1 VTSRPENPTPAGVAR
16 DGFPLGAAVRLADL
30 EGELHPVLA
39 GLRESEPVSWLPV
52 LNGWLVTRRDLAMR
66 VMRDSSTF
74 TVDDPRFSTAQ
85 VVGPSMLSL
94 DGAAHDR
101 HRRPFTTPFSMAEV
115 HAQLAEFV
123 TAESGRLVAA
133 IGPAGA
139 GELRRSLAGPLA
151 VAVVARVLGLGGVDP
166 GTILGWYDAIVGAVS
181 QLSADAARAAEVG
194 PVPAGGAGLT
204 GPGGGVA
211 AGVAAAGA
219 AAFRQLSDRLQDAIS
234 TAAGPSLLAEVARA
248 GQPAASGPA
257 GLTSAE
263 VVSNAAVLM
272 FGGIETTEGMITN
285 ALWHLLSH
293 PGQLRLVLDDPGLV
307 PSAVE
312 ESLRLEPAAAVVDRY
327 ATTDVELGGAAIRQ
341 GDLVSVSL
349 AGAGRDPAAFA
360 NPDRF
365 DIRRDNAP
373 NNLAFARG
381 PHFCL
386 GVHLARL
393 EAQAALGAALR
404 LLPGLRLDPEQVTAP
419 RGLVF
424 RKPPA
429 LHVRWDAPR

>member
-1 VTSRPENPTPAGVAR
+1 VTSRPENPTAAGVAR

-30 EGELHPVLA
+30 DGELHPVLA
-39 GLRESEPVSWLPV
+39 RLRASEPVSWLPV

-66 VMRDSSTF
+66 VMRDSVTF

-101 HRRPFTTPFSMAEV
+101 HRRPFTAPFSLADV

-123 TAESGRLVAA
+123 AAEAGRLVAA
-133 IGPAGA
+133 IRPAGA

-181 QLSADAARAAEVG
+181 QLSADAA
-194 PVPAGGAGLT
+194 GAGAAP
-204 GPGGGVA
+204 PGEA
-211 AGVAAAGA
+211 AGVQAAGA
-219 AAFRQLSDRLQDAIS
+219 TAFRQLSDRLQDVIAA
-234 TAAGPSLLAEVARA
+234 AAGPSLLAEVARA
-248 GQPAASGPA
+248 GPPGASGAA
-257 GLTSAE
+257 GLTGTE

-293 PGQLRLVLDDPGLV
+293 PGQLRFVLDDPGLV
-307 PSAVE
+307 PSVIE

-327 ATTDVELGGAAIRQ
+327 ATRDVELGGAEIRR
-341 GDLVSVSL
+341 GDLVRVSL
-349 AGAGRDPAAFA
+349 AGAGRDPAAFTD
-360 NPDRF
+360 PDRF
-365 DIRRDNAP
+365 DIRRDNAR

-393 EAQAALGAALR
+393 EAQAALDAAVR
-404 LLPGLRLDPEQVTAP
+404 LLPGLRLDPEQAATPA
-419 RGLVF
+419 GLVF
-424 RKPPA
+424 RKLPA
-429 LHVRWDAPR
+429 LHVRWDGPGQETW